1 MRTLLALHYWAGA
14 GHEFNYLLPWLPA
27 GLRLLAPDL
36 PGYGQQPVPPGFDF
50 SVASYTDWVAAYV
63 AEQQLDDYYLLGHS
77 MGGKFALALAARQPL
92 GLRGLLLLSPSPPT
106 PEPISP
112 PDRQASRAAWGK
124 PEEAEKT
131 FHKITNRPLPDSA
144 RLQIVG
150 DNLRT
155 SRAAWEAW
163 LDLGSKEDLA
173 ALMPGIHV
181 PCSLLVGTADR
192 AIPAEAQ
199 ERQTR
204 PLLPAGSAYGLVPGA
219 GHLLPYEAPE
229 EVAHALRTLLAL

>member
-14 GHEFNYLLPWLPA
+14 GHEFNQLLPQLPA

-36 PGYGQQPVPPGFDF
+36 PGYGQQPVPADFDF
-50 SVASYTDWVAAYV
+50 SVASYADWVAAYV

-112 PDRQASRAAWGK
+112 PDRQASREAWGK
-124 PEEAEKT
+124 PDEAEKT
-131 FHKITNRPLPDSA
+131 FQKITNRPLPESVKI
-144 RLQIVG
+144 QVVG

-155 SRAAWEAW
+155 SHAAWEAW
-163 LDLGSKEDLA
+163 LDVGSQEDIA
-173 ALMPGIHV
+173 AQMPGLQV
-181 PCSLLVGTADR
+181 PCSLLVGTDDR
-192 AIPAEAQ
+192 AIPAAAQ

-204 PLLPAGSAYGLVPGA
+204 PLLPAGSAYALVPGA

-229 EVAHALRTLLAL
+229 EVANALRALLNQ

>member
-14 GHEFNYLLPWLPA
+14 GHEFNQLLPWLPA

-36 PGYGQQPVPPGFDF
+36 PGYGQQPVPAGFDF

-112 PDRQASRAAWGK
+112 ADRQASREAWGK
-124 PEEAEKT
+124 PDEAEKT
-131 FHKITNRPLPDSA
+131 FQKITNRPLPEGIKI
-144 RLQIVG
+144 QIVG

-155 SRAAWEAW
+155 SQAAWEAW
-163 LDLGSKEDLA
+163 LDLGSKEDITAQMA
-173 ALMPGIHV
+173 AIQV
-181 PCSLLVGTADR
+181 PCSLLVGTDDR
-192 AIPAEAQ
+192 AIPATVQ
-199 ERQTR
+199 EQQTR
-204 PLLPAGSAYGLVPGA
+204 PLLPLGSAFGLVPGA

-229 EVAHALRTLLAL
+229 EVVNALRPLLAL